1 MTSAAHPPVREKPL
15 PRGVPKSYV
24 EEVEAR
30 IAVLEQIAQDTKAI
44 LVDMKQ
50 DIRDI
55 RLDQKMDFR
64 LLFGALITTTIGLA
78 YLMARGFHWL

>member
-1 MTSAAHPPVREKPL
+1 MNSTADPPAREKTL
-15 PRGVPKSYV
+15 RRGGAKSYV
-24 EEVEAR
+24 EEMEAR
-30 IAVLEQIAQDTKAI
+30 IAVLEQIAQDTKTI

-55 RLDQKMDFR
+55 RLDQKTDFR

-78 YLMARGFHWL
+78 CLMARGFHWL